1 MCTRISKP
9 LLIDS
14 GQPAA
19 VFSRPAHGV
28 GCDGHPQGAPAKVCV
43 GKVVPPAS
51 CSPSSGHCAAQ
62 DEEKVGGGWGAS
74 GAVRFAGPAGAGHA
88 SGSGAQT
95 CFLQATPRRRPQSGP
110 PPSFCFFLSP
120 LPCLALAFLTRL
132 GPHQQQGEGGTGRS
146 SALPSPGWECGTL
159 LLASAVA
166 PPSRLCSLAR
176 TFRSGGKKEERRRK
190 GRWLAAPT
198 CPARL
203 PDGSSRL
210 VTGGGGGGMGAHVAA
225 AAALFGPRRRPQQTS
240 PQASG
245 SGIGRRGVARPVPS
259 RRGALSQG
267 RTKPCSSPLPL
278 GAAGW
283 RLAPPPPRAAHR
295 GSSSSRKTKEPRPSG
310 APSAA

>member
-1 MCTRISKP
+1 MGGIRCRP
-9 LLIDS
+9 LCW
-14 GQPAA
+14 A
-19 VFSRPAHGV
+19 
-28 GCDGHPQGAPAKVCV
+28 
-43 GKVVPPAS
+43 
-51 CSPSSGHCAAQ
+51 
-62 DEEKVGGGWGAS
+62 GGGRACKWVWGTNVLFAS
-74 GAVRFAGPAGAGHA
+74 NPEAASPVRAAA
-88 SGSGAQT
+88 
-95 CFLQATPRRRPQSGP
+95 FLLL
-110 PPSFCFFLSP
+110 LSLP
-120 LPCLALAFLTRL
+120 LALPCLACLALAFLTRL